1 MKKWFSIIMLF
12 LIFHYSFASQIKL
25 PEVVFPIEIVSQIL
39 EEKKPLPPPSYIEFK
54 PLYENLSVNQYLPIE
69 KPYFVKLPVL
79 TIEKPR
85 AYLGIPPSNALLAD
99 SIDYFQRGD
108 FIFAQENLKKF
119 IEKYKDNK
127 NLFYAYYLLGYID
140 FELKNYQESM
150 KNLEK
155 SCTLNPL
162 KENCLSY
169 AITLIINNEFD
180 KAKEVLDNI
189 NQDKD
194 VMFYK
199 SVVQMLKSKQIYVPK
214 LQCDD
219 LDVESVNY
227 CKYFLKHAL
236 FLSGKYKDSLDYHY
250 NGEDKKLQKIS
261 MILDGFNYYFLK
273 DYIKA
278 KDTFEK
284 FLSKNLSNDN
294 LTNLAYFGLGLI
306 DSGKAE
312 NYAQILETRDTYLSY
327 YLYLKVINN
336 YASSNN
342 WLDTF
347 IHIQKVLNL
356 TDRNKEN
363 LRFSLAVALYN
374 LKNYEYALNIFS
386 ELAKE
391 KNDEETY
398 LYCGLSAYAAK
409 LYKKA
414 QECLSKVVESKD
426 LEKKKTVLTF
436 LAEIYYITD
445 DEENY
450 INTVSMLKELDED
463 LAYNYLGWYF
473 FKNKDYLNAYK
484 SFKDP
489 YMKAVSIFNYGDI
502 QKAKQLIEGKNDRKS
517 LFLSAY
523 IDIKQGDLEAARYKL
538 KQVAQQSK
546 DELSK
551 KAMYLY
557 AYLYFSE
564 ENFQQAIKEF
574 ENFRNTFKEDD
585 IYNQKALL
593 RIADSYFNLGEKDLA
608 RSMYREFIEKY
619 KGKKEAVDAAY
630 NLVLLET
637 KGENQE
643 KDKVI
648 EDFISKYPDYLLINT
663 LKLQLASIYEEKG
676 EIEKAIKIYQQ
687 LSNSQDKDS
696 LLAKYKLAQIYERAN
711 QNDKAKEILIELINS
726 QDPDIKFKSN
736 LLLAQI
742 YEKEA
747 NLDQAIQ
754 IYQNISDNDDVKFKL
769 STVLVQ
775 VGRYNEALNYLKELL
790 DRYPEK
796 SPEISFYIGKIKYLQ
811 GLNDEALNYLELST
825 RSQNYTI
832 ASESYF
838 LIGEIY
844 SKKKDLNKALN
855 AYLNAIYTNPNLNDT
870 TAQARLKAADILIK
884 AEKRKEASCLLT
896 PLLDYNN
903 ENIKTDVREKLKNL
917 PKCLR

>member
-1 MKKWFSIIMLF
+1 LKKWFSIIILLF
-12 LIFHYSFASQIKL
+12 LSHYSFANQVKL

-39 EEKKPLPPPSYIEFK
+39 EEKKPLPPPNKIEFQ
-54 PLYENLSVNQYLPIE
+54 PLYDILQIKQYLPIQ
-69 KPYFVKLPVL
+69 KPYSVKLPVL
-79 TIEKPR
+79 TIEKPT

-119 IEKYKDNK
+119 VEKYKDHK
-127 NLFYAYYLLGYID
+127 YLFYAYYLLGYIN
-140 FELKNYQESM
+140 FEFKNFQESM
-150 KNLEK
+150 ENLEK

-169 AITLIINNEFD
+169 AITLIINNNLD
-180 KAKEVLDNI
+180 KAKEVLDSI
-189 NQDKD
+189 NQDQD
-194 VMFYK
+194 VKFYK
-199 SVVQMLKSKQIYVPK
+199 IVVQTLKSNQQNTQKIN
-214 LQCDD
+214 CDD
-219 LDVESVNY
+219 LDVGSISY
-227 CKYFLKHAL
+227 CKYFLKHTL
-236 FLSGKYKDSLDYHY
+236 FLVDKYKDSLDYTY
-250 NGEDKKLQKIS
+250 KGEDKNLQKIS
-261 MILDGFNYYFLK
+261 TILDGFNYYFLK
-273 DYIKA
+273 DYTKT
-278 KDTFEK
+278 KYTFEK
-284 FLSKNLSNDN
+284 FLSKNLSNDI
-294 LTNLAYFGLGLI
+294 LTNLAYFGLDLV
-306 DSGKAE
+306 DTSKSKD
-312 NYAQILETRDTYLSY
+312 YAQILETRDTYLSY

-356 TDRNKEN
+356 TDRNKDN
-363 LRFSLAVALYN
+363 LRLALAVALYN
-374 LKNYEYALNIFS
+374 MKNYEYALNIFND
-386 ELAKE
+386 LAKE

-398 LYCGLSAYAAK
+398 FYCGLSAYAAK

-414 QECLSKVVESKD
+414 QECLFNIIESKD
-426 LEKKKTVLTF
+426 LERKKTALTY

-450 INTVSMLKELDED
+450 INIVSLLKDIDED

-489 YMKAVSIFNYGDI
+489 YMKAVSLFNYGDV
-502 QKAKQLIEGKNDRKS
+502 QKAKELINGRNDRKS

-523 IDIKQGDLEAARYKL
+523 IDIKQGDLESARSKL
-538 KQVAQQSK
+538 KEIAQQYN
-546 DELSK
+546 DELAK

-564 ENFQQAIKEF
+564 GNFQQAIKEF

-585 IYNQKALL
+585 VYNQKALL
-593 RIADSYFNLGEKDLA
+593 RIADSYYNLGEKDLA
-608 RSMYREFIEKY
+608 RSIYKEFIEKY
-619 KGKKEAVDAAY
+619 KDRKEAVDAAY
-630 NLVLLET
+630 NIVLLET

-643 KDKVI
+643 KDKII
-648 EDFISKYPDYLLINT
+648 EDFISKYPDYPLVNT

-687 LSNSQDKDS
+687 LSNSNDKDS
-696 LLAKYKLAQIYERAN
+696 LLAKYKLAEIYEKSG
-711 QNDKAKEILIELINS
+711 QNDKAKEILLNIINS
-726 QDPDIKFKSN
+726 QDQDIRFKSS

-742 YEKEA
+742 YEKES

-754 IYQNISDNDDVKFKL
+754 IYQSISDNDDVKFKL
-769 STVLVQ
+769 STVLIQ
-775 VGRYNEALNYLKELL
+775 AGRYNEALNYLKELL
-790 DRYPEK
+790 DKYPEK
-796 SPEISFYIGKIKYLQ
+796 STEISFYIGKIKFLQ
-811 GLNDEALNYLELST
+811 GLNDEALNYLEVSIK
-825 RSQNYTI
+825 SQNYTV

-844 SKKKDLNKALN
+844 NSKKDLNKALN
-855 AYLNAIYTNPNLNDT
+855 AYLNAIYTNPQLNNT

-903 ENIKTDVREKLKNL
+903 EDIKATVKEKLKNL